1 MMQAMFGI
9 KLNHTSMLR
18 YAALFTYLCV
28 GVPLVTTWANQRLSM
43 LQRPNMALLIW
54 AGCYLVFGVIYWLL
68 THNFGSRRY
77 WVLKTLGLAVMTAAS
92 IMVGWIS
99 HSGLSAML
107 MVVITV
113 VLPWLLPLW
122 IGVAWMV
129 LQNLSLVMVFSRFPE
144 NQYSIATALL
154 QSSVYLGIAALAFV
168 VSLVAKQQ
176 AEERERQRQ
185 LNSELRATRAL
196 LAESSR
202 IAERMRIS
210 RELHDLVGH
219 HLTAL
224 SLNLEVASHLAQP
237 PAADHVRKA
246 QGTAKQLLAD
256 VREVVSELRQDAE
269 LDLTQALNSLIE
281 GVPSLHVHLKMPSRF
296 AVEDPQRAQVLLRCV
311 QEVLTNTVRHA
322 HASNLWLHIE
332 RTADGGLQ
340 LDARDDGR
348 GAPQLKPG
356 NGLVGMRE
364 RLAEVGGRLDI
375 PHPQTR
381 GFHLSAWLP
390 LEPEVGLPGVSA
402 RPKASGAA

>member
-1 MMQAMFGI
+1 MFGI

-28 GVPLVTTWANQRLSM
+28 GVPLVSTWADQRLSM

-54 AGCYLVFGVIYWLL
+54 AVCYVLFGVIYWLL
-68 THNFGSRRY
+68 TRNFGSRRF
-77 WVLKTLGLAVMTAAS
+77 WPLKVLGLAIMILAS
-92 IMVGWIS
+92 IVIGWVS
-99 HSGLSAML
+99 HSGLPAML
-107 MVVITV
+107 MVVIAV
-113 VLPWLLPLW
+113 VLPLLLPIW
-122 IGVAWMV
+122 MGVVLIV
-129 LQNLSLVMVFSRFPE
+129 LQNLGMVVMFSLFPE
-144 NQYSIATALL
+144 YQHSIGPALL
-154 QSSVYLGIAALAFV
+154 QSSLYLGISALAFV
-168 VSLVAKQQ
+168 VALVASQQ

-269 LDLTQALNSLIE
+269 LDLTHALRSLIE
-281 GVPSLHVHLKMPSRF
+281 GVPSLNVHLKMPPRF

-332 RTADGGLQ
+332 RTADGGLR

-348 GAPQLKPG
+348 GAPQLEQEG
-356 NGLVGMRE
+356 NGLTGMRE

-375 PHPQTR
+375 PRPQAR
-381 GFHLSAWLP
+381 GFHLSAWFP

-402 RPKASGAA
+402 RPETPGVA